1 MKKKFVTLCAFVCTF
16 VCALCCSSGCNSVT
30 NIDVFRLAHYDGVSV
45 DGSTDSRYFYKN
57 DFTLIGGDSQVIYVS
72 EEQDAMYGGWYYQY
86 MSMCDGVL
94 LENFGGDDPHRSAIH
109 CFRSKDLNDWER
121 VGAVDNGYSVRFE
134 TYEWPVSACW
144 APETVYNAHDGKY
157 YMYFSAEANPNPS
170 GSVEYDLGS
179 DSIFDRFFLVVCA
192 SDTPVGPFK
201 LLTSANYYG
210 DAETPNKNGKVI
222 TSKNPA
228 INPKFD
234 LKLDHTFGMIDAHPY
249 FDDVD
254 SDGDGIND
262 FYLYFV
268 NHISSDSKSNSIW
281 GMKMKDMI
289 TPDYDSARCLAVP
302 NYRTVEHIENS
313 DLQNMDIKRYKLIDE
328 FIDAEEY
335 GKLEDKTGKVSKAD
349 YGEEYNV
356 NEGPFMLKDGGRYY
370 LTYSP
375 QGVGRFGYQVRQ
387 ALGTSPLGRFEKP
400 TLDPAT
406 IMGSS
411 DTNTQMLGNGH
422 HCFIDGGAGDI
433 YCISWP
439 NLVPMTS
446 NIDKDGRG
454 YAVDRIHFI
463 DDETYGRIITGGPTT
478 SLQYK
483 PSRYTGRVNVAPK
496 ATVTATNAISGTEKY
511 INDQVVVFREYY
523 SDKEFAATGKTTI
536 TLSFP
541 QAVEISAILIYNSY
555 DYYSA
560 FDEIE
565 SVLFHLTEKPAWFT
579 GNNYVPTAGIFNLP
593 FNRDYFDAEGMYMN
607 QGGAAIASFN
617 DIKVDKIEI
626 TVSKKLSDLKGEV
639 IKISDIVV
647 LGKGE

>member
-1 MKKKFVTLCAFVCTF
+1 MKKGLATLCAII
-16 VCALCCSSGCNSVT
+16 CALCCFSGCGGKET
-30 NIDVFRLAHYDGVSV
+30 NMDVFNLAHYNGVSA

-57 DFTLIGGDSQVIYVS
+57 DFTLIGGDSQIIYVS
-72 EEQDAMYGGWYYQY
+72 EEQDATYGGWYYQY

-134 TYEWPVSACW
+134 TYEWPVDSCW
-144 APETVYNAHDGKY
+144 APEVIYNPYDQKY
-157 YMYFSAEANPNPS
+157 YMYFSAEANANPS
-170 GSVEYDLGS
+170 GSVEYDTGS
-179 DSIFDRFFLVVCA
+179 DLRYDRFFLAICV
-192 SDTPVGPFK
+192 SETPVGPFR
-201 LLTSANYYG
+201 LLTSENYYG
-210 DAETPNKNGKVI
+210 DPDAENLNGKVI

-234 LKLDHTFGMIDAHPY
+234 LGLDHIFAAIDAHPFY
-249 FDDVD
+249 DDVD
-254 SDGDGIND
+254 SDGDGEKD
-262 FYLYFV
+262 LYLYFV
-268 NHISSDSKSNSIW
+268 RHISEDSPFNSVW
-281 GMKMKDMI
+281 GMCMKDMI
-289 TPDYDSARCLAVP
+289 SPDYDRARCLSVP
-302 NYRTVEHIENS
+302 NYRTVEFIENS
-313 DLQNMDIKRYKLIDE
+313 DLPAMDINRYRLIDE
-328 FIDAEEY
+328 FVDAEEY
-335 GKLEDKTGKVSKAD
+335 VKLTDKTGKVSKAD
-349 YGEEYNV
+349 YGEEYHI
-356 NEGPFMLKDGGRYY
+356 NEAPFMWKDGGRYY

-387 ALGTSPLGRFEKP
+387 ALGTSPLGKFEKP

-411 DTNTQMLGNGH
+411 ETNTEMLGNGH

-433 YCISWP
+433 YCVSWP

-454 YAVDRIHFI
+454 YAVDRIHFT

-483 PSRYTGRVNVAPK
+483 PSRYTGRVNVATS
-496 ATVTATNAISGTEKY
+496 ATVTATNAVSGTEKY
-511 INDQVVVFREYY
+511 INDEMVVFREYY
-523 SDKEFAATGKTTI
+523 SDKEFASNGKTTV

-555 DYYSA
+555 DYYYA

-565 SVLFHLTEKPAWFT
+565 SILFHLTEKPAWFT
-579 GNNYVPTAGIFNLP
+579 GNNYTATAGIFNLP

-607 QGGAAIASFN
+607 QGGASVASFN
-617 DIKVDKIEI
+617 DIKVNKIEI
-626 TVSKKLSDLKGEV
+626 TVSKKLSDLKGEG

>member
-1 MKKKFVTLCAFVCTF
+1 MKKGLATLCAII
-16 VCALCCSSGCNSVT
+16 CALCCFSGCGGKET
-30 NIDVFRLAHYDGVSV
+30 NMDVFNLAHYNGVSA

-57 DFTLIGGDSQVIYVS
+57 DFTLIGGDSQIIYVS
-72 EEQDAMYGGWYYQY
+72 EEQDATYGGWYYQY

-134 TYEWPVSACW
+134 TYEWPVDSCW
-144 APETVYNAHDGKY
+144 APEVIYNPYDQKY
-157 YMYFSAEANPNPS
+157 YMYFSAEANANPS
-170 GSVEYDLGS
+170 GSVEYDTGS
-179 DSIFDRFFLVVCA
+179 DLRYDRFFLAICV
-192 SDTPVGPFK
+192 SETPVGPFR
-201 LLTSANYYG
+201 LLTSENYYG
-210 DAETPNKNGKVI
+210 DPDAENLNGKVI

-234 LKLDHTFGMIDAHPY
+234 LGLDHIFAAIDAHPFY
-249 FDDVD
+249 DDVD
-254 SDGDGIND
+254 SDGDGEKD
-262 FYLYFV
+262 LYLYFV
-268 NHISSDSKSNSIW
+268 RHISEDSPFNSVW
-281 GMKMKDMI
+281 GMRMKDMI
-289 TPDYDSARCLAVP
+289 SPDYDSARCLSVP
-302 NYRTVEHIENS
+302 NYRTVEFIENS
-313 DLQNMDIKRYKLIDE
+313 DLPAMDINRYRLIDE
-328 FIDAEEY
+328 FVDAEEY
-335 GKLEDKTGKVSKAD
+335 VKLTDKTGKVSKAD
-349 YGEEYNV
+349 YGEEYHI
-356 NEGPFMLKDGGRYY
+356 NEAPFMWKDGGRYY

-387 ALGTSPLGRFEKP
+387 ALGTSPLGKFEKP

-411 DTNTQMLGNGH
+411 ETNTEMLGNGH

-433 YCISWP
+433 YCVSWP

-454 YAVDRIHFI
+454 YAVDRIHFT

-483 PSRYTGRVNVAPK
+483 PSRYTGRVNVATS
-496 ATVTATNAISGTEKY
+496 ATVTATNAVSGTEKY
-511 INDQVVVFREYY
+511 INDEMVVFREYY
-523 SDKEFAATGKTTI
+523 SDKEFASNGKTTV

-555 DYYSA
+555 DYYYA

-565 SVLFHLTEKPAWFT
+565 SILFHLTEKPAWFT
-579 GNNYVPTAGIFNLP
+579 GNNYTATAGIFNLP

-607 QGGAAIASFN
+607 QGGASVASFN
-617 DIKVDKIEI
+617 DIKVNKIEI
-626 TVSKKLSDLKGEV
+626 TVSKKLSDLKGEG